1 VNKMEIKME
10 KSKLKAAELNMRMME
25 EDEIPDFRTME
36 SNVIIDRL
44 EANIESR
51 KMPIEKR
58 LKKNFDSM
66 K

>member
-1 VNKMEIKME
+1 MEIKME